1 SGSKN
6 DYWSGTRIA
15 GAVAGVRGV
24 KGNVGYDLFA
34 GVPVIKPDDMQTS
47 PFRSRR
53 WLLRSADE
61 SESHDPGLPL
71 RHPRHR

>member
-1 SGSKN
+1 MQPYLGFDYGEVSGSKN

-34 GVPVIKPDDMQTS
+34 GVPVMKPDDMQTS
-47 PFRSRR
+47 PFTLGFSVQ
-53 WLLRSADE
+53 WQY
-61 SESHDPGLPL
+61 
-71 RHPRHR
+71 